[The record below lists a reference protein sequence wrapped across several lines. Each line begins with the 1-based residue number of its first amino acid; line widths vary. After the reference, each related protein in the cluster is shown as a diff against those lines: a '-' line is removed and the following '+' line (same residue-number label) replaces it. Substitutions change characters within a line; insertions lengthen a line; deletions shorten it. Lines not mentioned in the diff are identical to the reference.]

1 MILFAFLQKHLL
13 KTIHKF
19 VTESDRVFKVVK
31 KTICLENKALL
42 KRKIKFHTFFHI
54 STLMMKVIEASSL
67 RGGFTEKNNFEL
79 ILMLFI
85 LLNKYNYEFRKW
97 IMSLEYF

>member
-1 MILFAFLQKHLL
+1 MLLFAFLQKHIL

-42 KRKIKFHTFFHI
+42 KRKIKFHTFFP
-54 STLMMKVIEASSL
+54 
-67 RGGFTEKNNFEL
+67 
-79 ILMLFI
+79 
-85 LLNKYNYEFRKW
+85 
-97 IMSLEYF
+97 YFNSDDESY